1 MGCSCPRLGASLL
14 GKQEPLGI
22 SDRLDL
28 VQGMVTEVCAG
39 LEEPKGET
47 CYPKI
52 WNEESCCCP
61 RSGKAN
67 QGRESSPE
75 PQAGSVSGGPVLLS
89 SLWWGPEPAATRS
102 SSICL
107 ALSQSGGGRGFALS
121 SCLLMSHQG
130 LSLTEPNSE
139 PVGKG
144 LGNAASW
151 FPTLAAQKRVWL
163 NDSGSDTCRPHLAQG
178 LSGVWVE

>member
-1 MGCSCPRLGASLL
+1 
-14 GKQEPLGI
+14 
-22 SDRLDL
+22 
-28 VQGMVTEVCAG
+28 MVTEVCAG

-75 PQAGSVSGGPVLLS
+75 PQAGSVSGGPVLAVVGAGASCHSQQQHLP
-89 SLWWGPEPAATRS
+89 GPEPE
-102 SSICL
+102 
-107 ALSQSGGGRGFALS
+107 RGWARLCPS

-130 LSLTEPNSE
+130 LSLAEPNSE
-139 PVGKG
+139 PLGKG